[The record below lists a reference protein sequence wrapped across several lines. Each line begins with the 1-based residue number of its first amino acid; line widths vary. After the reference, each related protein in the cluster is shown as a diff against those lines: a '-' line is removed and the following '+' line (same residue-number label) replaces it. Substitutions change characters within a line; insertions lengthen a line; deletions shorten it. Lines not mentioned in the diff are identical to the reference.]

1 MRRLLPWIPALVWAI
16 AIYLVSGRSSV
27 PVPGVSGADKV
38 LHFAAYALF
47 GALLAFAAHR
57 SALRLWV
64 AVVLGV
70 LYGASDEIH
79 QSFVPGRSPD
89 VRDWVAD
96 ALGVCFAV
104 FLYTRW
110 RARRSAPSAG
120 GMEARA
126 PSLRA

>member
-1 MRRLLPWIPALVWAI
+1 MRRLLPWVPSLAWAV

-38 LHFAAYALF
+38 LHFGAYALL
-47 GALLAFAAHR
+47 GGLLAFAAHR
-57 SALRLWV
+57 SALHPGV
-64 AVVLGV
+64 AVILGV

-89 VRDWVAD
+89 IRDWVAD

-110 RARRSAPSAG
+110 RARRLAPSTDGA
-120 GMEARA
+120 EARA